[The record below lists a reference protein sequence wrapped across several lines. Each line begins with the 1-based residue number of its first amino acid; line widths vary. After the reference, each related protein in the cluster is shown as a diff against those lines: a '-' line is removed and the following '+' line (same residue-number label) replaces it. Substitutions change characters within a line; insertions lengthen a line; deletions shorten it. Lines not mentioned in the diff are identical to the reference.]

1 MADHRIVSFPL
12 LRLKRIPKGRDLIVL
27 VPVAACS

>member
-1 MADHRIVSFPL
+1 MADHRIVFISS
-12 LRLKRIPKGRDLIVL
+12 LKRIPKGWDLIVL